1 MASGPLLSL
10 DSMEVHLALVNKD
23 LYGELLGTALAFPE
37 LVFLLLDQ
45 TKPHLGHSNPIVPL
59 LGHQSAFHVL
69 EGLHGAQTV
78 LAAFLTSFLAKVP
91 HKVHKNALE
100 MEAKT

>member
-1 MASGPLLSL
+1 
-10 DSMEVHLALVNKD
+10 MEVHLALANKD
-23 LYGELLGTALAFPE
+23 LYGELLATALAFPE

-45 TKPHLGHSNPIVPL
+45 TKPHLGHSNPIGPL

-78 LAAFLTSFLAKVP
+78 LAALAAFLASFLAKVP
-91 HKVHKNALE
+91 HKEHQNAFE
-100 MEAKT
+100 MEA